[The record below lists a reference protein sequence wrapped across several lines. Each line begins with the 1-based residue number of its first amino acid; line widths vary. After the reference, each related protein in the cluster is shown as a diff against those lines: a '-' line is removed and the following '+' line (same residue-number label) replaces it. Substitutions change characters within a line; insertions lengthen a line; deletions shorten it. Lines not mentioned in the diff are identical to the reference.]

1 MESQGIEADL
11 MGKYDYLITERH
23 VLCAACALSR
33 NGLTS
38 HSTQHLCLQTPYA
51 EIDGTCVVYITYFY
65 CKNIDYEYFV
75 TPETTNP
82 LILKPT
88 KERAIVEY
96 ILNEKWCD
104 EGILIEALKTYLQWF
119 RNDEELYCVAD
130 FFGLDRKTLDYWIKE
145 ALEDAEV

>member
-1 MESQGIEADL
+1 MTSYAFDILVDRV
-11 MGKYDYLITERH
+11 T
-23 VLCAACALSR
+23 VLCCSCALARS
-33 NGLTS
+33 GLTAYGVT
-38 HSTQHLCLQTPYA
+38 HLDMMTQMKVLDNFCMVYATYYYYPY
-51 EIDGTCVVYITYFY
+51 IDF
-65 CKNIDYEYFV
+65 EHFV

>member
-1 MESQGIEADL
+1 
-11 MGKYDYLITERH
+11 MGRFDHLITEKH

-33 NGLTS
+33 NGLTT
-38 HSTQHLCLQTPYA
+38 HSTEHLCLQTPYA
-51 EIDGTCVVYITYFY
+51 EIDGVCVVYITYY
-65 CKNIDYEYFV
+65 YYQNIDYDHWL
-75 TPETTNP
+75 TPESSNP

-119 RNDEELYCVAD
+119 RKDEELYAAAD
-130 FFGLDRKTLDYWIKE
+130 FFGLDRKILNDWMQE
-145 ALEDAEV
+145 ALTDTEI